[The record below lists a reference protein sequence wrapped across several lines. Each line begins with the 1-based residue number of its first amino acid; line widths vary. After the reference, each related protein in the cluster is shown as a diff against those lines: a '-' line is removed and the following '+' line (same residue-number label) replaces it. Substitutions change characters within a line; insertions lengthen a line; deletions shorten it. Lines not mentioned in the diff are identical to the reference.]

1 MDPRSSQ
8 ILSQMTLEEKCSLLS
23 GMNFWETQ
31 AVERL
36 GLPAVMMTDGPH
48 GLRKQAEDADHL
60 GLNQSMPST
69 CFPSGAGLGS
79 SWDPALIQEVGSLI
93 GEEAKALGVS
103 IVLGPACNIK
113 RSPLCGR
120 NFEYISEDPFLSS
133 RMAKHHIL
141 GMQSQGIGTS
151 IKHFCANNQESR
163 RMTVDTIV
171 DERTLREIYLA
182 SFEEAV
188 SEAQP
193 WTVMCSYNKV
203 NGTYLSDNQRLLTDI
218 LRDEWH
224 YNGIVVSDWGAVN
237 NRVAGVTA
245 GMDLEMPGSGGS
257 NDRKVVAAVK
267 NGSLAEA
274 TVDKMAGRLLD
285 MIYKSI
291 DNKAPHFKADFD
303 THHVRARELAA
314 QCVVLLKNEA
324 SVLPLATDKPLA
336 VIGSFAENPRYQ
348 GGGSSHINPT
358 RLTRAIH
365 EIRKINPGVTY
376 AAGFSLHSDA
386 VDPYLFADALEKA
399 KQAGTAV
406 IFAGLPDLYE
416 SEGYDRKHINLPP
429 NQNALISEVAKVC
442 ANVIVVLANGS
453 PVAMPWIHEVKA
465 VLEGYLPGQAGG
477 GAIADILFGAANPSA
492 KLAETFPLR
501 IEDNPS
507 YLDFPGFNDR
517 VEYREGIFVGYR
529 YYDKKALDVLFPF
542 GHGLSY
548 TTFTYSDL
556 VVSRAKMTDMDTL
569 EVAVTVENTG
579 KVAGSEVVQLYV
591 SHHAPVVTRAPQ
603 ELKGFAKVFL
613 APGEKKTVNLTL
625 NRRSFAYYDV
635 SSADW
640 MVESGRVDIRVGA
653 SSRDIRLTT
662 AVEIE
667 STRQPKPFFSLN
679 STKFDLMQ
687 NPASAA
693 VFGPF
698 FAQLGSIF
706 GAVSEIAEGE
716 TAEAK
721 AEAQAVISEEV
732 IDEEAVISEEN
743 PMGNL
748 MEEMEAHLPLRA
760 YILFSGGL
768 MSEETLQALI
778 DQCNAVV
785 GSC

>member
-60 GLNQSMPST
+60 GLNQSVPAT
-69 CFPSGAGLGS
+69 CFPSGVGLGS

-93 GEEAKALGVS
+93 GEEAKTLGVS

-133 RMAKHHIL
+133 RMAKHHIF

-203 NGTYLSDNQRLLTDI
+203 NGTYLSDNPRLLTDI
-218 LRDEWH
+218 LREEWG

-237 NRVAGVTA
+237 DRVAGVTA

-274 TVDKMAGRLLD
+274 AVDKMAGRLLD
-285 MIYKSI
+285 LIYKSI
-291 DNKAPHFKADFD
+291 DNKDPNFKTDLDA
-303 THHVRARELAA
+303 HHARARELAA
-314 QCVVLLKNEA
+314 QCVVLLKNDA
-324 SVLPLATDKPLA
+324 AALPLAAEKPLA

-365 EIRKINPGVTY
+365 EIRKINPDVTY
-376 AAGFSLHSDA
+376 SAGFSLHSDA
-386 VDPYLFADALEKA
+386 VDSYLFADALEKA
-399 KQAGTAV
+399 RKAGTAV

-442 ANVIVVLANGS
+442 PNVIVVLANGS
-453 PVAMPWIHEVKA
+453 PVAMPWLSEVKA

-477 GAIADILFGAANPSA
+477 GAIADVLFGKANPSG

-529 YYDKKALDVLFPF
+529 YYDKKAVDVLFPF

-548 TTFTYSDL
+548 TTFAYSDL
-556 VVSRAKMTDMDTL
+556 TVNREKLTDKDTL
-569 EVAVTVENTG
+569 EVSVTVENTG

-591 SHHAPVVTRAPQ
+591 AHKAPVVARAPQ
-603 ELKGFAKVFL
+603 ELKGFAKVSL
-613 APGEKKTVNLTL
+613 APGEKKAVILTL
-625 NRRSFAYYDV
+625 DRRSFAYYDV
-635 SSADW
+635 AAADW
-640 MVESGRVDIRVGA
+640 MVESGQVEIRVGA
-653 SSRDIRLTT
+653 SSRDIRQTRT
-662 AVEIE
+662 IEIE
-667 STRQPKPFFSLN
+667 STKLPKAVFTLN
-679 STKFDLMQ
+679 STKYDLLR

-698 FAQLGSIF
+698 FAQLGSLF
-706 GAVSEIAEGE
+706 GAASEIAEGE
-716 TAEAK
+716 TPEAK
-721 AEAQAVISEEV
+721 AEAKATVTETV
-732 IDEEAVISEEN
+732 IDEEAVIHEEN
-743 PMGNL
+743 PMGTL

-760 YILFSGGL
+760 YILFSGGM
-768 MSEETLQALI
+768 MSEETLQSLL
-778 DQCNAVV
+778 DKCNDA
-785 GSC
+785 G